1 MRYITGAFC
10 ERGLILKRLSAIL
23 LHNFKI
29 FHHYGRKNRLRLTV
43 LVKVVGKNVI
53 ILESCV
59 LYILAG
65 LGIRSLLVFCE
76 RKCDSLVFSI
86 ESLVFASD
94 SLESRALFK
103 GRIAHG
109 RSLK

>member
-29 FHHYGRKNRLRLTV
+29 FHHYGKKNRLRLTV

-59 LYILAG
+59 HT
-65 LGIRSLLVFCE
+65 
-76 RKCDSLVFSI
+76 
-86 ESLVFASD
+86 
-94 SLESRALFK
+94 SRVGNSF
-103 GRIAHG
+103 IACF
-109 RSLK
+109 L

>member
-29 FHHYGRKNRLRLTV
+29 FHHYGKKNRLRLTV

-59 LYILAG
+59 LYILA
-65 LGIRSLLVFCE
+65 GIRSLLVFCE

-103 GRIAHG
+103 GQIAHG